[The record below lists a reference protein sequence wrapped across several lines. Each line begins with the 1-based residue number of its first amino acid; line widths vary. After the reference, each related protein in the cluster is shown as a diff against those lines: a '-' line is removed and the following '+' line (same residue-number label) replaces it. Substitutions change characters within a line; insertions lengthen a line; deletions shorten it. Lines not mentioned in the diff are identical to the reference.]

1 MIRLACVPAVMALGA
16 TAMAT
21 ACPPEESAA
30 AEVAAQARRAA
41 QAEAYAYLVAQHA
54 AREEPTESVSMSQ
67 TTADGQKV
75 IVVLEDGQVKSAT
88 LNGKGVP
95 SNRVQMKGADV
106 IVLGADGKEIA
117 RLKGMASQG
126 SKRAVETFGAQ
137 AGQSSRAQS
146 AMPGGKTMTWTMTEP
161 ATPPKVM
168 MGVILDGVSG
178 PLAEH
183 FGLTDEDA
191 TLLTAVDA
199 DLPAGKAGLKAY
211 DIIVAIDGKTP
222 CPVGTFR
229 EVMSG
234 KNPGDTVTLS
244 VISKGVKRDVTV
256 TLEKYDGAR
265 LKAKLPVPAM
275 APEAP
280 EPPEPPEAPGA
291 IDGSVKQLLRER
303 LRGVEGLQGLRGQL
317 FEGPEGNNLLVL
329 PEQQRELDKKLG
341 KMAERLEKLEEML
354 RRLIEEKAKQ
364 P

>member
-1 MIRLACVPAVMALGA
+1 MIRLACVPAVMALGSV
-16 TAMAT
+16 TM

-30 AEVAAQARRAA
+30 AEAAAQARRAA
-41 QAEAYAYLVAQHA
+41 HAEAYAHLVAQHSM
-54 AREEPTESVSMSQ
+54 REEPTESVSMSQ

-75 IVVLEDGQVKSAT
+75 IVVIEDGQVKSAT

-95 SNRVQMKGADV
+95 PNRVTMKDEDV
-106 IVLGADGKEIA
+106 IVLGVDGKEIA
-117 RLKGMASQG
+117 RLKGMASRGAKRSGQVFGGQG
-126 SKRAVETFGAQ
+126 L
-137 AGQSSRAQS
+137 QSSRAPS
-146 AMPGGKTMTWTMTEP
+146 AAPSGKAMTWTMTEP
-161 ATPPKVM
+161 STPPKVM

-191 TLLTAVDA
+191 TLLTAVDT

-265 LKAKLPVPAM
+265 LKAKLPMPAM

-291 IDGSVKQLLRER
+291 ADGSVKQLLRER
-303 LRGVEGLQGLRGQL
+303 LRGMEGLQGLRGQL

-354 RRLIEEKAKQ
+354 RRLIEEKTKQ